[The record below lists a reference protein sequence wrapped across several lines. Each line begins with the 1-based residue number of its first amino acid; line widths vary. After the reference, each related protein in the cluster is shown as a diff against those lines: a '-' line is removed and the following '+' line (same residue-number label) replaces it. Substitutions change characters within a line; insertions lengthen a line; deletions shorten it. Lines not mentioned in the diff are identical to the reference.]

1 MLGNNILT
9 IMRSKRIISREM
21 LRDTEQIRAA
31 FCALGE
37 KMQFRQCQPL
47 GVVICGGAA
56 LNVMGLIAR
65 PTIDADVLA
74 LVLVRGGEVSLEAAP
89 DMLPADVRECI
100 AEVSDDLGLGRQQ
113 WLNTGPRDLFAKG
126 LPEGL
131 AGRLKPEDFGPRLR
145 VYWVARA
152 DAVCFKL
159 YAAAARGPREDQHYE
174 DLKGLA
180 PTEEELRR
188 AVDWVKQQ
196 NSDEDFKEELRR
208 LLRLMEHEDLAYYI

>member
-1 MLGNNILT
+1 MT
-9 IMRSKRIISREM
+9 IIRSKRTISKEM
-21 LRDTEQIRAA
+21 LKDTEQIRAA
-31 FCALGE
+31 FRALGE

-47 GVVICGGAA
+47 GLVICGGAA
-56 LNVMGLIAR
+56 LNVMGLIER

-74 LVLVRGGEVSLEAAP
+74 LVLVRGDKASLQAAP

-100 AEVSDDLGLGRQQ
+100 AEVSDDLGLGKQQ

-131 AGRLKPEDFGPRLR
+131 AGRLSREEFGSSLR
-145 VYWVARA
+145 VYWIARE

-159 YAAAARGPREDQHYE
+159 YAAAAPGPREDQHYE

-180 PTEEELRR
+180 PTEEELGR